1 MNKDNLV
8 KNAAAKIEGATQK
21 DIGVAV
27 DVIFDTIKESIIAGE
42 SVKISGFGTFEPVER
57 AARSVRNPQTKEMM
71 TVPASKS
78 IKFKPSSVF
87 KGVLNA

>member
-1 MNKDNLV
+1 MNKDNLIR
-8 KNAAAKIEGATQK
+8 KAAAKIEGATQK

-27 DVIFDTIKESIIAGE
+27 DVIFDTIKESVVAGE
-42 SVKISGFGTFEPVER
+42 TVKISGFGTFEPVER

-78 IKFKPSSVF
+78 VKFKPSSVF
-87 KGVLNA
+87 KNEVNA